1 MVTIVTRDHSTNNE
15 AKGIYRGDD
24 GATIRF
30 SRSSQREDRAR
41 GRTIASVLEVEYR
54 SPDGKSFQMQLQGGY
69 IFSISGEAVDIGSL
83 HAEMQSL
90 DQRLAQFD
98 RKSGTFVLND
108 SVFKSLDSA
117 ARRYLQNLGKDRGKI
132 TNTAIAAADDETP
145 RYDASLPKNNK
156 RVSTIDFV

>member
-1 MVTIVTRDHSTNNE
+1 MVTIVTRDHSTNNVAE
-15 AKGIYRGDD
+15 GTYHGDN

-30 SRSSQREDRAR
+30 SRSSQQEDRAR
-41 GRTIASVLEVEYR
+41 GRTIASMLKVEYR

-69 IFSISGEAVDIGSL
+69 IFSISGEVVDIGAL
-83 HAEMQSL
+83 QAGMQSL

-98 RKSGTFVLND
+98 RERGIFTLND

-117 ARRYLQNLGKDRGKI
+117 AERYLQNLGKDRGKI
-132 TNTAIAAADDETP
+132 TNIAIAAADDETP

-156 RVSTIDFV
+156 RVSTIDFA